1 MLLVRYQRS
10 KRTPRMRGRTGQ
22 DKGDIIT
29 RRNNQTTGKSLVIV
43 KFILFVFM
51 ICALSKIIKI
61 FKRNIQ

>member
-22 DKGDIIT
+22 DKGDIIA

-43 KFILFVFM
+43 KFILHVFM
-51 ICALSKIIKI
+51 ICTLSKIIKT
-61 FKRNIQ
+61 F